1 MGNTIGT
8 PVLAGLPD
16 LAADILSFIQSI
28 RKAADPGEYEPFR
41 AKAEDLF
48 RSFETRA
55 KESDIPDPMIQL
67 AKYALVAFLDET
79 IMTSNWALKEPWG
92 GNPLQL
98 IYFNDFSAGEEFFTK
113 LESLRNTD
121 DPVKL
126 DVLEVYYLCMAVGFK
141 GKYADLKGMEKIKV
155 LLESLSK
162 EIRRVRL
169 KGTEGLSPNW
179 QPADQGANLVKEFP
193 VWIIVVG
200 CGAVLLVLYAV
211 LSTILGR
218 VADGVIQS
226 VS

>member
-1 MGNTIGT
+1 MANTIGT
-8 PVLAGLPD
+8 PILAGLPD
-16 LAADILSFIQSI
+16 IAADILSFIQSI

-41 AKAEDLF
+41 AKAEELF

-55 KESDIPDPMIQL
+55 KESDIPDPMVQL
-67 AKYALVAFLDET
+67 AKFPLVAFIDET
-79 IMTSNWALKEPWG
+79 ILQSNWLLKDLWA

-98 IYFNDFSAGEEFFTK
+98 QYFNDFSAGEEFFNK

-121 DPVKL
+121 DPIKL
-126 DVLEVYYLCMAVGFK
+126 DVLEIYYHCMAVGFK
-141 GKYADLKGMEKIKV
+141 GKYADLKGMEKMKV

-162 EIRRVRL
+162 EIRRARL
-169 KGTEGLSPNW
+169 KGADGLSPNW
-179 QPADQGANLVKEFP
+179 QPTDQGANLVKEFP

-200 CGAVLLVLYAV
+200 CGAVLLILYAV
-211 LSTILGR
+211 LSTILGK